1 MTGVIIITEYIK
13 QYIVVRKDVHTVTG
27 EPVSAQKLA
36 VMVAHASMA
45 FLSNL
50 VLGND
55 DNGRVVFDL
64 DDETRSWLTGIFT
77 KVLLEVKS
85 LHALEKMVALAQENG
100 LVEGRDFFC
109 IKDNCLT
116 ELIPDDGSDR
126 CFIAVGFRPMDVDR
140 MRPVVKRL
148 QLYK

>member
-1 MTGVIIITEYIK
+1 MIIITEYIK
-13 QYIVVRKDVHTVTG
+13 QYIVVRKDVRTVTG
-27 EPVSAQKLA
+27 RPVSAQKLA

-50 VLGND
+50 VLGHD

-85 LHALEKMVALAQENG
+85 LQALEKMVALAQENG

>member
-1 MTGVIIITEYIK
+1 MIIITEYIK
-13 QYIVVRKDVHTVTG
+13 QYIVVRKDVRTVTG
-27 EPVSAQKLA
+27 RPVSAQKLA

-50 VLGND
+50 VLGHD

-85 LHALEKMVALAQENG
+85 LQALEKLVALAQENG

>member
-1 MTGVIIITEYIK
+1 MIIITEYIK
-13 QYIVVRKDVHTVTG
+13 QYIVVRKDVRTVTG
-27 EPVSAQKLA
+27 TPVSAQKLA

-50 VLGND
+50 VLGHD

-85 LHALEKMVALAQENG
+85 LHALEKMVAIAQENG